1 MDRPLRVLVCSG
13 NMGNALPDPESIAAW
28 IPRDGCYSQ
37 VVKNQEY
44 PVPAKAE
51 TNALFHEIGLPPLKE
66 RSQNGTDNKT
76 NSNGSAP
83 FDKDDDYFDIIV
95 IGMQEATFEVK
106 DEKGEIKKDLLPI
119 VAPLLNKAQKELKKT
134 TKKGFATVTTL
145 TGSKDHTA
153 KGNKVS
159 LVPEWLVAQDSAI
172 LHQLLQDQCP
182 SYDFAIRFQRGEMR
196 LEVMVRKDLE
206 AKVLSVRAQNT
217 GLINLAA
224 NKGGIVGELLV
235 GGTTRLSFC
244 TAHLQ
249 AHEGEENYWH
259 RCAMLTDIFAGTA
272 DDSFGPAVRYD
283 QTLKSHYCFVLGD
296 LNFRSEIDP
305 SLGKQ
310 EHHNQVMALV
320 ENQDWKDLNMH
331 DELFR
336 ALRNKDVAVGFETLP
351 CLFPPT
357 FKVERQDGF
366 SWKDQRRPSYT
377 DRILWKCGDQLD
389 GRVTPTAYEPIAHFT
404 TSDHKPIRGAFE
416 IQLNQRVR
424 LREPM
429 MR

>member
-1 MDRPLRVLVCSG
+1 MCSG

-28 IPRDGCYSQ
+28 VPRDGCYSQ
-37 VVKNQEY
+37 VVENQEY
-44 PVPAKAE
+44 PVPTKPE

-66 RSQNGTDNKT
+66 SPKNSTSNNATNK
-76 NSNGSAP
+76 NGSLP
-83 FDKDDDYFDIIV
+83 SDKDDDYFDIIV
-95 IGMQEATFEVK
+95 VGMQEATFAVK
-106 DEKGEIKKDLLPI
+106 DEKGEIKKDLVPI

-134 TKKGFATVTTL
+134 TKKGVATVTQL
-145 TGSKDHTA
+145 TGSTDHTS
-153 KGNKVS
+153 KSK
-159 LVPEWLVAQDSAI
+159 LVPEWLIAQDSSI

-206 AKVLSVRAQNT
+206 VKVLSVRAENT

-235 GGTTRLSFC
+235 GGTTRVSFC

-272 DDSFGPAVRYD
+272 DDSLPGLRYD

-296 LNFRSEIDP
+296 LNFRSEIDS
-305 SLGKQ
+305 SLEKQ
-310 EHHNQVMALV
+310 EHHNQVMTIV
-320 ENQDWKDLNMH
+320 QNQDWRGLNMH

-336 ALRNKDVAVGFETLP
+336 ALKNKDVAVGFETLP
-351 CLFPPT
+351 CFFPPT

-366 SWKDQRRPSYT
+366 SWKEQRRPSYT
-377 DRILWKCGDQLD
+377 DRILWKCGDQLA
-389 GRVTPTAYEPIAHFT
+389 GRVKPT
-404 TSDHKPIRGAFE
+404 G
-416 IQLNQRVR
+416 L
-424 LREPM
+424 
-429 MR
+429 